1 VLRLLPAFLVLSL
14 LGAAPADAATI
25 RVDVQRDR
33 SGGTA
38 QVVFTAAA
46 GEANRVFAV
55 VAPDG
60 AWVLRDDGA
69 HRRRD
74 GVRVT
79 RRQQRPLRGA
89 ARDVSVAGDR
99 HAASGSASQALRR
112 AARRPAASTLDSG
125 ITIVSSRDAA
135 LLTSAECLG
144 GDVEIPVPRAAPR
157 SRALRSTPQ
166 MQWSQPGGRST
177 AEANAAG
184 AVPSRCDHAR
194 PVPLTLVTGPANA
207 EKARVVIDAYVAA
220 AAREPLLVVPTL
232 PDVDRYRR
240 ELAGRGLVFGAQV
253 LTPQGL
259 VRELA
264 RRGGLTRRPLGEL
277 ARERIAAAAVAR
289 TPLDV
294 LGASSRTPG
303 FLRALLALVDEL
315 EALRISPARW
325 IAALRAWTE
334 TEPGRAAY
342 AEDLGALFRAYAAG
356 VERAGQQDATQHT
369 VAALDALRTE
379 PARWGDTPVLLY
391 GFDDLTLLQRDLVE
405 TLAQRVGAE
414 VTVSLPFEPGREAF
428 AGTERTYQ
436 ELIALGAERLE
447 LPAVAGHYASPVLH
461 HLERQLYE
469 PDAERARIED
479 DAVQLLRGGGERAEI
494 ELVGAHV
501 VRLLRDGV
509 PPGEIAVAA
518 RRPAAMAPL
527 IERVFSAYGIPF
539 ALERKVPAGHTALGR
554 GVLALLRCAL
564 LDAEADELLAFLRT
578 PGFLKRPDL
587 ADELEADVRRRGL
600 RSAAE
605 ARNAWEEAGR
615 FPLEV
620 LDRARAAHA
629 RGPAKLCTWLAEEAG
644 RLFAA
649 PLKGRAPVLD
659 PAQETEAR
667 VAAALRRALRE
678 LAGLAAADP
687 ALGLDAEE
695 LVRLLGE
702 LPVRVGRRAAPDL
715 VTVADPLA
723 IRARRVRAL
732 FVCGLQ
738 EGAFPSAPAPEPFL
752 GDADRRALNAAAGLR
767 LELREDALGAERSL
781 FYAAVSRP
789 TDRLVLSWHDAD
801 DEGAPA
807 VRSLFVDDVLD
818 LLPEGFEDAATDRR
832 ELGAAGW
839 TDPALAPTA
848 REAARAAASAA
859 EAARDEH
866 IAPLRDPAILAEL
879 RGREEWSAS
888 AIEQWVACPVKW
900 FVERQLNA
908 AELLPDPEP
917 MVRGALAHKVL
928 EEALAGHAEEQ
939 EPRPLRPDDAPRL
952 RFLAHEALQRHAAGY
967 PISANPE
974 RLRAALRRLE
984 ADLVRYLEWAAQAGS
999 AHAPAH
1005 FELTFGG
1012 RAERP
1017 AVELDGLTLRGRIDR
1032 VDVGGDGTAL
1042 LYDYKGSTA
1051 APQAKWVADGK
1062 LQLAL
1067 YMLALPHLLGLE
1079 AVAGLYQPL
1088 GGSDDPK
1095 PRGLAHADAD
1105 RGQKLTKNDRVDDA
1119 AFAAVLDGALAAAV
1133 AAVGEIRAGRLE
1145 PRPATC
1151 GWRDGGCTY
1160 PSVCRS
1166 EGL

>member
-1 VLRLLPAFLVLSL
+1 
-14 LGAAPADAATI
+14 
-25 RVDVQRDR
+25 
-33 SGGTA
+33 
-38 QVVFTAAA
+38 
-46 GEANRVFAV
+46 
-55 VAPDG
+55 
-60 AWVLRDDGA
+60 
-69 HRRRD
+69 
-74 GVRVT
+74 
-79 RRQQRPLRGA
+79 
-89 ARDVSVAGDR
+89 
-99 HAASGSASQALRR
+99 
-112 AARRPAASTLDSG
+112 
-125 ITIVSSRDAA
+125 
-135 LLTSAECLG
+135 
-144 GDVEIPVPRAAPR
+144 
-157 SRALRSTPQ
+157 
-166 MQWSQPGGRST
+166 
-177 AEANAAG
+177 
-184 AVPSRCDHAR
+184 
-194 PVPLTLVTGPANA
+194 VPLTLVTGPANA

-220 AAREPLLVVPTL
+220 AAREPVLVVPTL

-264 RRGGLTRRPLGEL
+264 RRGGLTGRPLGEL
-277 ARERIAAAAVAR
+277 ARERIAAAAVTR
-289 TPLDV
+289 TPLKV
-294 LGASSRTPG
+294 LGASSRTAG
-303 FLRALLALVDEL
+303 FVAALLALVDEL
-315 EALRISPARW
+315 EALRIGPARW
-325 IAALRAWTE
+325 IAALRTWTE
-334 TEPGRAAY
+334 TEPLRAAY

-356 VERAGQQDATQHT
+356 VERAGRGGRVDITQHT

-379 PARWGDTPVLLY
+379 PARWGGTPVLLY
-391 GFDDLTLLQRDLVE
+391 GFDDLTLLQRDIVE

-414 VTVSLPFEPGREAF
+414 VTVSLPYEPGREAF

-436 ELIALGAERLE
+436 ELLALGAERVE
-447 LPAVAGHYASPVLH
+447 LPAIAGHYASPVLH
-461 HLERQLYE
+461 HLERHLYE
-469 PDAERARIED
+469 PDAERAELPAPLADDGAPDTRPIED
-479 DAVQLLRGGGERAEI
+479 DPVQLLRGGGERAEV

-501 VRLLRDGV
+501 VRLLREGV
-509 PPGEIAVAA
+509 PPGEMAVAV
-518 RRPAAMAPL
+518 RRPAAMASL
-527 IERVFSAYGIPF
+527 IERIFSAYGIPF
-539 ALERKVPAGHTALGR
+539 ALEREVPAGHTALGR
-554 GVLALLRCAL
+554 GVLALLRCAV
-564 LDAEADELLAFLRT
+564 LDAGADELLAFLRT

-605 ARNAWEEAGR
+605 ARDAWEEAGR

-620 LDRARAAHA
+620 LDRARAARA
-629 RGPAKLCTWLAEEAG
+629 RGPAALCTWLAEEAG

-649 PLKGRAPVLD
+649 PLKGLAPVLD
-659 PAQETEAR
+659 LAQETEAR

-678 LAGLAAADP
+678 LSGLAAADP
-687 ALGLDAEE
+687 ALVPDAEG

-702 LPVRVGRRAAPDL
+702 LPVRVGRRAAPHL

-738 EGAFPSAPAPEPFL
+738 EGVFPSAPAPEPFL

-801 DEGAPA
+801 DEGVPA

-818 LLPEGFEDAATDRR
+818 LLPPAYEETATHRR

-839 TDPALAPTA
+839 ADPALAPTA

-859 EAARDEH
+859 EVARDEH

-908 AELLPDPEP
+908 TELLPDPEP

-928 EEALAGHAEEQ
+928 EEALAGHVGEGQ
-939 EPRPLRPDDAPRL
+939 PRPLRPDDAPRL
-952 RFLAHEALQRHAAGY
+952 RSLAHEALQRHAAGY

-984 ADLVRYLEWAAQAGS
+984 ADLVRYLEWAAHAGS
-999 AHAPAH
+999 AHAPTH

-1012 RAERP
+1012 REERP
-1017 AVELDGLTLRGRIDR
+1017 AVELDGITLRGRIDR

-1051 APQAKWVADGK
+1051 APQAKWVADGR

-1079 AVAGLYQPL
+1079 AGAGLYQPL

-1095 PRGLAHADAD
+1095 PRGLARADAD
-1105 RGQKLTKNDRVDDA
+1105 RGQRLTKNDRVDDA
-1119 AFAAVLDGALAAAV
+1119 TFAAVLDGALAAAV
-1133 AAVGEIRAGRLE
+1133 TAVSEIRAGRLE

-1151 GWRDGGCTY
+1151 GWRNGGCTH

>member
-1 VLRLLPAFLVLSL
+1 LS
-14 LGAAPADAATI
+14 
-25 RVDVQRDR
+25 
-33 SGGTA
+33 
-38 QVVFTAAA
+38 
-46 GEANRVFAV
+46 
-55 VAPDG
+55 
-60 AWVLRDDGA
+60 
-69 HRRRD
+69 
-74 GVRVT
+74 
-79 RRQQRPLRGA
+79 
-89 ARDVSVAGDR
+89 
-99 HAASGSASQALRR
+99 
-112 AARRPAASTLDSG
+112 
-125 ITIVSSRDAA
+125 
-135 LLTSAECLG
+135 
-144 GDVEIPVPRAAPR
+144 
-157 SRALRSTPQ
+157 
-166 MQWSQPGGRST
+166 
-177 AEANAAG
+177 
-184 AVPSRCDHAR
+184 
-194 PVPLTLVTGPANA
+194 LTLVTGPANA

-259 VRELA
+259 ERELA
-264 RRGGLTRRPLGEL
+264 RRGGITRRPLGEL
-277 ARERIAAAAVAR
+277 ARERIAVAAVRR
-289 TPLDV
+289 TPLKV

-303 FLRALLALVDEL
+303 FLGALLALVDEL

-325 IAALRAWTE
+325 LAALRTWTD

-342 AEDLGALFRAYAAG
+342 AEDLGALYRAYGAG
-356 VERAGQQDATQHT
+356 VERAGRLDATQHT

-379 PARWGDTPVLLY
+379 PARWGETPVLLY

-414 VTVSLPFEPGREAF
+414 VTVSLPYEPGREAF

-436 ELIALGAERLE
+436 ELLALGAERVE
-447 LPAVAGHYASPVLH
+447 LPAVAGHYASPALH
-461 HLERQLYE
+461 HLERHLYE
-469 PDAERARIED
+469 PDAGRALTED
-479 DAVQLLRGGGERAEI
+479 GAVQLLCGGGERAEV
-494 ELVGAHV
+494 ELVGAHL

-509 PPGEIAVAA
+509 PPGEIAVAV
-518 RRPAAMAPL
+518 RRPAAVAPL

-554 GVLALLRCAL
+554 GVLALLRSAL
-564 LDAEADELLAFLRT
+564 LDADTDELLAFLRT
-578 PGFLKRPDL
+578 PGFLRRPDL

-605 ARNAWEEAGR
+605 ARDAWEEAGR

-629 RGPAKLCTWLAEEAG
+629 RGPAELCTWLAEEAG

-649 PLKGRAPVLD
+649 PLKGLAPVLD

-678 LAGLAAADP
+678 LARLAAGDP
-687 ALGLDAEE
+687 ALVPGAEE

-789 TDRLVLSWHDAD
+789 TDRLILSWHDAD

-818 LLPEGFEDAATDRR
+818 LLPEGFEDRATLRR

-900 FVERQLNA
+900 FVERQLDA
-908 AELLPDPEP
+908 TELLPDPEP

-928 EEALAGHAEEQ
+928 EEALAGHAGEQ
-939 EPRPLRPDDAPRL
+939 EPRPLCPGDAPRL
-952 RFLAHEALQRHAAGY
+952 RALAHEALQRHAAGY

-984 ADLVRYLEWAAQAGS
+984 ADLVRYLEWAAHAGS

-1012 RAERP
+1012 REERP

-1032 VDVGGDGTAL
+1032 IDVGGDGTAM

-1051 APQAKWVADGK
+1051 APQAKWVPDGK

-1095 PRGLAHADAD
+1095 PRGLARDEAD

-1119 AFAAVLDGALAAAV
+1119 AFAAVLDGALAAAIT
-1133 AAVGEIRAGRLE
+1133 AVSEIRAGRLE

-1151 GWRDGGCTY
+1151 GWRNGGCTH